1 MAEPLKFE
9 ISHTL
14 DDNQLKQIASQVYQT
29 TLEAI
34 AEARKVSKVDSDI
47 LFSKNDLRR
56 FLGNVSAGYLEELLS
71 DPSFP
76 RGRILS
82 ERKQIFSKS
91 EVTKW
96 LLFNNNK

>member
-1 MAEPLKFE
+1 MENLEVK

-14 DDNQLKQIASQVYQT
+14 DPEQLSQIAKQVYQT
-29 TLEAI
+29 TIEAI
-34 AEARKVSKVDSDI
+34 EEARKVSKVDSDI

-56 FLGNVSAGYLEELLS
+56 FLGNVSAGYLEELLA
-71 DPSFP
+71 DPTFP

-91 EVTKW
+91 EVTQW
-96 LLFNNNK
+96 LLGTKKN